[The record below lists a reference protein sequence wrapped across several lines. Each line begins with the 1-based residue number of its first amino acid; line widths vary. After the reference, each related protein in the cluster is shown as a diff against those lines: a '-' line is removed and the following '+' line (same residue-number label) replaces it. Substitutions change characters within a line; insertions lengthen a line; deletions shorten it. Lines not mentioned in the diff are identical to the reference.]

1 MYSTISLVNR
11 NIKAYLRDKTAVFF
25 SFLSVIILL
34 GLYILFLGNN
44 LRPGGLEGILT
55 DNQITFLVYSQL
67 IPGLIVINSVSIP
80 LGNLGNIINDF
91 EYRQIDSF
99 LVTPVKRYKVILAYY
114 LSSFVITVIISILLT
129 VAAFLIMGISTGEH
143 LTFMIYIQ
151 SILLVV
157 LFSFISTAIMIFITS
172 LIKSVN
178 AFGAVSGVFGTFIG
192 FTSGIYMPL
201 FVLPKFMTKVAS
213 LVPFTH
219 MNILLKR
226 VVMTQ
231 AFDLFD
237 PNKFESLEQ
246 YNEVMGELKVAY
258 GFNELGILGIDVPMF
273 VIMIGCILLSM
284 GLLVLSSTIMS
295 KRIKK

>member
-44 LRPGGLEGILT
+44 LRPDGLEGILT

-99 LVTPVKRYKVILAYY
+99 LVTPVKRYKVIIAYY

-143 LTFMIYIQ
+143 LAFMIYIQ

-157 LFSFISTAIMIFITS
+157 LFSFISTAIMMFITS

-201 FVLPKFMTKVAS
+201 FVLPEFMTKVAS

-273 VIMIGCILLSM
+273 VIMIGCILLSV